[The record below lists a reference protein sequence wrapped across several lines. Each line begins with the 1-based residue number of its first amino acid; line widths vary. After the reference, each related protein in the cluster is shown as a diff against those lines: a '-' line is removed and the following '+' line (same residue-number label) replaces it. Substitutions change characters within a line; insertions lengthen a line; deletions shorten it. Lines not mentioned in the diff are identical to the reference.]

1 VRVRRHAD
9 ADRYLSAGLAYC
21 EDHDLAAWT
30 AYMVGLLARLRFEQG
45 RWDEA
50 AEHAQTV
57 LREANLAV
65 ASRIE
70 PLVVLGRL
78 RARRADPGV
87 WEALDKALAL
97 ARGADEL
104 QRLAPVAVARAEAHW
119 LEGQPGAVAE
129 DTEGALARAVAVG
142 DRWAAGEL
150 YAWRR
155 RAGLLDTVE
164 FGAVA
169 EPFANELRGDWPEA
183 AAAWDALGCPYEAAL
198 ARADSG
204 ERVLLEGAL
213 AAFQRLGALPAARA
227 ATQRLRL
234 SGVRRI
240 ARGPRRSTLENPAQ
254 LTARQIEIASLL
266 REGLTNAEIAERL
279 YITPKTAAHHVS
291 AILSKLGVRT
301 RRQAVAAAAELGVPE
316 S

>member
-1 VRVRRHAD
+1 V
-9 ADRYLSAGLAYC
+9 
-21 EDHDLAAWT
+21 AA
-30 AYMVGLLARLRFEQG
+30 
-45 RWDEA
+45 
-50 AEHAQTV
+50 
-57 LREANLAV
+57 
-65 ASRIE
+65 
-70 PLVVLGRL
+70 
-78 RARRADPGV
+78 
-87 WEALDKALAL
+87 
-97 ARGADEL
+97 
-104 QRLAPVAVARAEAHW
+104 ARAEAHW

-129 DTEGALARAVAVG
+129 DTEDALARAVALG

-150 YAWRR
+150 YALRR
-155 RAGLLDTVE
+155 RAGIRDPVDP
-164 FGAVA
+164 GAVV
-169 EPFANELRGDWPEA
+169 EPFAAELRSDWPDA
-183 AAAWDALGCPYEAAL
+183 AVAWDGLGCPYEAAV

-204 ERVLLEGAL
+204 ERALLESAL
-213 AAFQRLGALPAARA
+213 AVFQRLGAVPAARA

-234 SGVRRI
+234 RGVRRI

-301 RRQAVAAAAELGVPE
+301 RRQAVVAAAELGVPE